1 MTRPLQNDLVGWRP
15 MYMSNAR
22 VDQAAGLRRMTEP
35 RPVRVIA
42 VTSGKGGVGKTNV
55 SVNLG
60 VAMAEE
66 GQRVMLLDA
75 DLGLANVDVMLG
87 LHPEYDLSHVI
98 QGQRTLEEV
107 IVTGPAGLHIVPAS
121 SGTKAMAELSPMEH
135 AGVIRAFSELN
146 HELDVLIIDTAAGI
160 SDSVVSFSRA
170 AQEVIVVVCDEPAS
184 ITDAYALIKL
194 LSREY
199 GIQRFRVLANMAHS
213 AQEGR
218 ELFAKISRVTER
230 YLDVTLD
237 FIGAVPFD
245 DYLRKAI
252 KRQKAVVEAYP
263 RSRAAMAFKTLAQK
277 ADKWP
282 IPTGAAGHL
291 EFFVERL
298 INSNAS
304 LMEVRS

>member
-1 MTRPLQNDLVGWRP
+1 MTKPLQNDLVGWRP

-22 VDQAAGLRRMTEP
+22 VDQAAGLRRMNEP

-55 SVNLG
+55 SVNLA

-98 QGQRTLEEV
+98 QGQRTLEEI
-107 IVTGPAGLHIVPAS
+107 IVTGPAGLQIVPAS
-121 SGTKAMAELSPMEH
+121 SGTKMMAELTPVEH

-146 HELDVLIIDTAAGI
+146 SDLDVLIIDTAAGI
-160 SDSVVSFSRA
+160 ADSVVSFSRA

-218 ELFAKISRVTER
+218 ELFAKIARVTER

-245 DYLRKAI
+245 DYLRKAV

-263 RSRAAMAFKTLAQK
+263 RARAAMAFKTLAQR
-277 ADKWP
+277 AEKWP
-282 IPTGAAGHL
+282 VPNGAAGHL

-298 INSNAS
+298 IQSSAAP
-304 LMEVRS
+304 MEVRS

>member
-1 MTRPLQNDLVGWRP
+1 MTRPLQNDSVGWRP
-15 MYMSNAR
+15 MFMSNAG
-22 VDQAAGLRRMTEP
+22 VDQAAGLRQMAAP

-55 SVNLG
+55 SVNLA
-60 VAMAEE
+60 VALAEE
-66 GQRVMLLDA
+66 GQRVMLMDA

-98 QGQRTLEEV
+98 QGERTLEEI
-107 IVTGPAGLHIVPAS
+107 IVEGPAGLRIVPAS
-121 SGTKAMAELSPMEH
+121 SGTKMMAELTPMEH
-135 AGVIRAFSELN
+135 AGMIRAFSELS
-146 HELDVLIIDTAAGI
+146 HPLDVLIIDTAAGI

-218 ELFAKISRVTER
+218 ELFTKIARVTER

-237 FIGAVPFD
+237 FMGAVPYD

-263 RSRAAMAFKTLAQK
+263 RARASMAFKTLAQK

-298 INSNAS
+298 IQSGGNH
-304 LMEVRS
+304 MEVLS

>member
-1 MTRPLQNDLVGWRP
+1 MTRPLQNDSVGWRP
-15 MYMSNAR
+15 MFMSNAGM
-22 VDQAAGLRRMTEP
+22 DQAAGLRQMTAP

-55 SVNLG
+55 SVNL
-60 VAMAEE
+60 AIALAEE
-66 GQRVMLLDA
+66 GQRVMLMDA

-98 QGQRTLEEV
+98 QGERTLEEI
-107 IVTGPAGLHIVPAS
+107 IVSGPAGVHIVPAS
-121 SGTKAMAELSPMEH
+121 SGTKMMAELSPMEH
-135 AGVIRAFSELN
+135 AGMIRAFSELSYP
-146 HELDVLIIDTAAGI
+146 LDVLIIDTAAGI

-194 LSREY
+194 LNREY

-218 ELFAKISRVTER
+218 ELFTKIARVTER

-237 FIGAVPFD
+237 FMGAVPYD

-263 RSRAAMAFKTLAQK
+263 RARASMAFKTLAQK

-282 IPTGAAGHL
+282 IPSGAAGHL

-298 INSNAS
+298 IQSGANHA
-304 LMEVRS
+304 EVMS